1 MEQVLTGPSG
11 MVFSSGNSGG
21 IVASQVYRDQ
31 DRPRYYLG
39 HGTAVGFCL
48 ANFTMAALLWWQLS
62 KENKRRQDAY
72 GSPPHEDEV
81 NDFESEEYLRR
92 WGLEGKSKKEI
103 LELGDNHPAFRYVL

>member
-1 MEQVLTGPSG
+1 

-21 IVASQVYRDQ
+21 IVASQVYRDEH
-31 DRPRYYLG
+31 RPRYYPG

-62 KENKRRQDAY
+62 KENKRRQEAY
-72 GSPPHEDEV
+72 GPPPTEDEA